1 MSSGNTSQRNKDLL
15 DACQAGR
22 NDEDGS
28 LTHGQVGTQSD
39 DKARKL
45 TSQCKVSCFKCHVT
59 VCCSKQLFHQG
70 FISSLYCGVSV

>member
-1 MSSGNTSQRNKDLL
+1 MHSVLSGNTSQRNKDFG

-28 LTHGQVGTQSD
+28 LTHGQFGTQRD

-45 TSQCKVSCFKCHVT
+45 TSQCKVSCF
-59 VCCSKQLFHQG
+59 
-70 FISSLYCGVSV
+70 I